1 MKSQTWIQMANYWRR
16 TIIDDSDLL
25 DFPLKLLFLLIKTMT
40 GKNRAQFSSV
50 ITMIIN
56 LSSRS
61 IHSIRLLVCETWFG
75 LERWDVVVEIVARWW
90 EFYGVAPQQ
99 RLIAPCNDK
108 MAVGLRVSTAHRKF
122 HPLLVLPPSKTRKK
136 EKKKSPRLMAL
147 NWF

>member
-61 IHSIRLLVCETWFG
+61 IHSIRLLVWDLVGKDGTQLLKLSLDGGNSTVWPRSRG
-75 LERWDVVVEIVARWW
+75 LSRRTTTKWRLA
-90 EFYGVAPQQ
+90 YGF
-99 RLIAPCNDK
+99 RLPIGNSIHCSSFPP
-108 MAVGLRVSTAHRKF
+108 RK
-122 HPLLVLPPSKTRKK
+122 PG
-136 EKKKSPRLMAL
+136 KKKKKKKVHG
-147 NWF
+147 WWH

>member
-1 MKSQTWIQMANYWRR
+1 MANYWRR

-61 IHSIRLLVCETWFG
+61 IHSIRLLV
-75 LERWDVVVEIVARWW
+75 
-90 EFYGVAPQQ
+90 
-99 RLIAPCNDK
+99 
-108 MAVGLRVSTAHRKF
+108 
-122 HPLLVLPPSKTRKK
+122 
-136 EKKKSPRLMAL
+136 
-147 NWF
+147 